1 MTERTEDQIL
11 YKRRT
16 SKLDFSNFKMK
27 GFRRVN
33 DEEKEADRLN
43 KLFEFQ
49 ELPEDYESCDEED
62 QLSSDS
68 IDFQPNYDLVN
79 KVSGRN

>member
-33 DEEKEADRLN
+33 DEEKEVDRLN
-43 KLFEFQ
+43 KLFEIQ
-49 ELPEDYESCDEED
+49 ELPEDY
-62 QLSSDS
+62 
-68 IDFQPNYDLVN
+68 
-79 KVSGRN
+79 